1 MIQFNLL
8 PDVKMAYIKA
18 QQTRRLFMSISVIA
32 SGVAVFLLVVSLISV
47 DVVQKKNLHDLN
59 HDIDTNAKE
68 LQDTPQLSKVLT
80 IQNQLNVLTSLHNQK
95 PAANRLFGYLSQ
107 VTPSKATISNI
118 SVDFTAHSMSITGNA
133 NALSTINTFIDSL
146 KFTTYDMGDGQ
157 STKAFSSVVLSSF
170 AVATGS
176 NPASYTITLSY
187 DPNIFTN
194 TDNVTLTV
202 PQTITTRSVIDQP
215 SDLFEQD
222 DTGSGQ

>member
-32 SGVAVFLLVVSLISV
+32 SGVAVFLLIISLISV
-47 DVVQKKNLHDLN
+47 DVVQKKTLSDLN
-59 HDIDTNAKE
+59 RDIDHNAQT
-68 LQDTPQLSKVLT
+68 LQNTPQLSKVLT
-80 IQNQLNVLTSLHNQK
+80 IQNQLDALTSLHNQK
-95 PAANRLFGYLSQ
+95 PAANRLFDYLSE

-118 SVDFTAHSMSITGNA
+118 SVDFTQHTMSITGNS

-146 KFTTYDMGDGQ
+146 KFTTYNLGDGKD
-157 STKAFSSVVLSSF
+157 TKAFSSVVLSSF
-170 AVATGS
+170 AVSTGS
-176 NPASYTITLSY
+176 SPASYTITLTY

-194 TDNVTLTV
+194 TDTVTLTV

-215 SDLFEQD
+215 TNLFEQNSN
-222 DTGSGQ
+222 SGQ